1 LAIEKETKMKKWMIV
16 TIVIGL
22 VLALTACGSSQ
33 SSTAAATPST
43 ALSLEGQLLV
53 GTLKLESTSQA
64 VSADQAGQ
72 LLPLWETLQSLASSG
87 TAASQ
92 EVDAVVSQI
101 ESTMSAQQISSIT
114 AMDLTQQDLAV
125 AIADA
130 GASSANSNSAN
141 SITANSAQMP
151 AIAGAPA
158 AGDPGGGN
166 PPADMGGSLAASSGA
181 QSAGQTQT
189 GSTQAVT
196 SQSTGAT
203 SQVPAA
209 LIQALVELLQKKIA

>member
-1 LAIEKETKMKKWMIV
+1 MKKWMIV
-16 TIVIGL
+16 SIVIGL
-22 VLALTACGSSQ
+22 VLVVTACGSSH

-43 ALSLEGQLLV
+43 ALSLEGELLI

-64 VSADQAGQ
+64 VSADQAGK

-101 ESTMSAQQISSIT
+101 EGTMSAQQISSIT
-114 AMDLTQQDLAV
+114 AMDLTQQDLLV
-125 AIADA
+125 AIADT
-130 GASSANSNSAN
+130 GAASTSSSSSNSTSANPTQIQAG
-141 SITANSAQMP
+141 
-151 AIAGAPA
+151 AGAPSS
-158 AGDPGGGN
+158 GDPGGGN
-166 PPADMGGSLAASSGA
+166 PPADMGGSLADSTGA

-189 GSTQAVT
+189 SSTQAVT
-196 SQSTGAT
+196 NQSTGT
-203 SQVPAA
+203 TNQIPAA

>member
-1 LAIEKETKMKKWMIV
+1 MKKWMIV

-43 ALSLEGQLLV
+43 ALSQEAQLLV
-53 GTLKLESTSQA
+53 GTLKLESTTQA
-64 VSADQAGQ
+64 VSVNQAGQ

-101 ESTMSAQQISSIT
+101 ETTMSTQQVASIT
-114 AMDLTQQDLAV
+114 AMNLTQHDLAV
-125 AIADA
+125 AIADT
-130 GASSANSNSAN
+130 GSSSTSSSSANSTN
-141 SITANSAQMP
+141 ANSAQIQ
-151 AIAGAPA
+151 AGAGAPA
-158 AGDPGGGN
+158 GGDPGGWN
-166 PPADMGGSLAASSGA
+166 PPADMGGSLAASTGA
-181 QSAGQTQT
+181 QSAGQSQT
-189 GSTQAVT
+189 GSTQTVT
-196 SQSTGAT
+196 SQSTAT
-203 SQVPAA
+203 SSQVPVA